1 MDDILSKE
9 QKIELV
15 MEQFEIIYHHAV
27 RDAGWVGIPKPVHA
41 ALDEAYRL
49 LDQFISDSKA
59 TPKGRREDRQ
69 LPAG

>member
-15 MEQFEIIYHHAV
+15 MEQFEILYRQAAKE
-27 RDAGWVGIPKPVHA
+27 AGWVDIPKNVHL

-59 TPKGRREDRQ
+59 SPKGTRGYRQ
-69 LPAG
+69 LPAE